1 MKGKRT
7 EVVLNTRDMLRKETE
22 KAGMPIRVLTTDLG
36 SEWMSDAFD
45 NVLVEEK
52 IILHVQ
58 VSSCQASRV
67 SVCLFF
73 LDLLEAPN

>member
-22 KAGMPIRVLTTDLG
+22 KTGMPIRVLTTDLG

-58 VSSCQASRV
+58 ASRV